1 MSNYKLSKYIAVDL
15 TADQIA
21 MVDVIEAEFSKAGL
35 SRYLAAAAVANS
47 MKESKLDPSESFY
60 GKKYKKTGVKTED
73 SVGLFMLN
81 SMAHGLGSD
90 MPKGA
95 QYPKGD
101 SRYVPELN
109 ARRIIREIKNLK
121 VAREAFALADANIPE
136 LAALFAKYIEKP
148 GELDKSMHERRE
160 LATEMFPTG
169 IDGLFLPSST
179 ARGSSSQTEPEPEAA
194 STASKMLRWGLGL
207 CVGGLVVTAAL
218 RHRAKMKGEL

>member
-1 MSNYKLSKYIAVDL
+1 
-15 TADQIA
+15 

-60 GKKYKKTGVKTED
+60 GKNYKKTGKKTED

-81 SMAHGLGSD
+81 SMARGLGSD

-109 ARRIIREIKNLK
+109 ARRVIREIKNLK

-160 LATEMFPTG
+160 LAAEMFPTG
-169 IDGLFLPSST
+169 IDGLFLPSSN
-179 ARGSSSQTEPEPEAA
+179 AQGSSSLKETQPEPEAA
-194 STASKMLRWGLGL
+194 STARKMVKWGLGL
-207 CVGGLVVTAAL
+207 SVVALGVTAAL